1 MNQVV
6 VTGMG
11 AVSCLGNDVPAL
23 WGGLIAGRCGIAPL
37 TRIKADDY
45 RNKLAGQVSGL
56 DQPAGDDPTV
66 RFLLKAAAEALEQGG
81 IDDAARGKVSLVLG
95 TNFGAMAATE
105 ELLAGYR
112 LSPEQCGTA
121 APGCDSPLESRATH
135 VLALAEGVTRAVAG
149 RLRLG
154 GAQMTLSLSCAS
166 GNAAIG
172 RAADLIRSGRAQM
185 ALAGG
190 YDAISDV
197 VWAGLCSLRAMSA
210 TAARPFDKR
219 RDGTIFSEGAG
230 LMLLEDREHALA
242 RGALPLARFLGYGT
256 SSNAFHMTHPDEDG
270 AGMARAMRD
279 ALQDAGIAAEAV
291 EHINAHATGTPP
303 NDRLETMAIKSV
315 FGDRARRIPIVGIK
329 GMLGH
334 AMGAASALEAIA
346 TVMTIREG
354 IIPPTIGLEEPDP
367 ECDLD
372 YVPGSARKAK
382 VGVALNNSA
391 GFGGCNA
398 SVLFARWEI

>member
-23 WGGLIAGRCGIAPL
+23 WDGLIAGRCGIAPL

-45 RNKLAGQVSGL
+45 RNKLAGQV
-56 DQPAGDDPTV
+56 AGVDEPPGNDASV
-66 RFLLKAAAEALEQGG
+66 RFLLRAAAEALDQGG
-81 IDDAARGKVSLVLG
+81 IDEGARRKIALVLG

-105 ELLAGYR
+105 RLLSGKADN
-112 LSPEQCGTA
+112 A
-121 APGCDSPLESRATH
+121 D
-135 VLALAEGVTRAVAG
+135 VALAEGVTGCVAG

-210 TAARPFDKR
+210 TAVRPFDKR

-230 LMLLEDREHALA
+230 LMLLENRDHALA

-270 AGMARAMRD
+270 AGMARAMRG
-279 ALQDAGIAAEAV
+279 ALQDAGVAPEAV

-315 FGDRARRIPIVGIK
+315 FGERARSIPINGIK
-329 GMLGH
+329 SMLGH

-354 IIPPTIGLEEPDP
+354 VIPPTIGLEESAP

-372 YVPGSARKAK
+372 YVPRAARKAR

-398 SVLFARWEI
+398 SVLFGRWEI